1 MRSLKQAW
9 RNQSLRGKL
18 IISSVFCVLLP
29 LIFSFIMMNR
39 LVQEELVHNSV
50 VQSNETL
57 EVLDIQMTDYFD
69 NLLYLSNY
77 IQFNDSLQAILLH
90 TIERTK
96 QDPTNV
102 DLQALSDIE
111 ISRNL
116 EAVTNLLVPSYL
128 SIVIDNGYAYTNYPN
143 VKWNTQSWTEQYAEI
158 IDKPSYG
165 IHWIGVHPN
174 YIEAEN
180 REAPYVV
187 SIAGALELT
196 KNHKAFLLLS
206 VREEEL
212 RSLMNE
218 RIFNTQQEIMLVDAN
233 GIVVSHNNQEL
244 TQQPFPFYE
253 EMQEGGSH
261 HVVHYNQKE
270 YVMVSQPFTYGEWS
284 IVSLIPQK
292 TAIGNIQKI
301 MRNTLFTI
309 VIFFI
314 IFLLLLIL
322 VVSLLTKP
330 LKTLYRVIAQ
340 VKIGNLRARSGL
352 TGRGDIEQLGQSWDK
367 MMDTVEQMIEK
378 IKNVEKSKR
387 KAELEMLQAQIN
399 PHFLF
404 NTLNSLRLKITL
416 NGDHESSKIL
426 QSLSLLLRMTFNRK
440 DEFVTLQNEIEVV
453 RHYIQLMN
461 FKSNSKI
468 ELVEDVAQDT
478 LNYNVPCF
486 FLQPLIENSIFHGL
500 QNKNGN
506 ITIRSR
512 FVGDGLIIQ
521 VADNGKG
528 LSAEALQ
535 HLKNELQATS
545 SEVTKQTKSS
555 FTGIG
560 IGNVFQRMRLIY
572 GYQFRMEIENNPSG
586 GTQIM
591 FFIPGHYE
599 V

>member
-1 MRSLKQAW
+1 
-9 RNQSLRGKL
+9 
-18 IISSVFCVLLP
+18 
-29 LIFSFIMMNR
+29 
-39 LVQEELVHNSV
+39 
-50 VQSNETL
+50 
-57 EVLDIQMTDYFD
+57 
-69 NLLYLSNY
+69 
-77 IQFNDSLQAILLH
+77 
-90 TIERTK
+90 
-96 QDPTNV
+96 
-102 DLQALSDIE
+102 
-111 ISRNL
+111 
-116 EAVTNLLVPSYL
+116 
-128 SIVIDNGYAYTNYPN
+128 
-143 VKWNTQSWTEQYAEI
+143 
-158 IDKPSYG
+158 
-165 IHWIGVHPN
+165 
-174 YIEAEN
+174 
-180 REAPYVV
+180 
-187 SIAGALELT
+187 
-196 KNHKAFLLLS
+196 
-206 VREEEL
+206 
-212 RSLMNE
+212 
-218 RIFNTQQEIMLVDAN
+218 
-233 GIVVSHNNQEL
+233 
-244 TQQPFPFYE
+244 
-253 EMQEGGSH
+253 
-261 HVVHYNQKE
+261 
-270 YVMVSQPFTYGEWS
+270 QPFTYGDWS

-486 FLQPLIENSIFHGL
+486 FLQPL
-500 QNKNGN
+500 
-506 ITIRSR
+506 
-512 FVGDGLIIQ
+512 
-521 VADNGKG
+521 
-528 LSAEALQ
+528 
-535 HLKNELQATS
+535 
-545 SEVTKQTKSS
+545 
-555 FTGIG
+555 
-560 IGNVFQRMRLIY
+560 
-572 GYQFRMEIENNPSG
+572 
-586 GTQIM
+586 
-591 FFIPGHYE
+591 
-599 V
+599 